1 MNDNLNLPEVE
12 LYSDGGAV
20 PNPGRGGY
28 GVILSYKGIKK
39 EFSKGYK
46 KSTNNRM
53 ELTGVIVGLSK
64 LKQKSR
70 VQVYT
75 DSQYTINGIKKG
87 WAEKWRSNNWYRT
100 KNKKALNSDLWE
112 KLLLL
117 LDKHDVSFNWVKG
130 HNGHKENERCDELAT
145 LALNNKNL
153 IEDEGFEDN
162 EI

>member
-12 LYSDGGAV
+12 LYSDWWAV
-20 PNPGRGGY
+20 PNPWRWGY
-28 GVILSYKGIKK
+28 WVILSYKWIKK

-53 ELTGVIVGLSK
+53 ELTWVIVWLSK

-75 DSQYTINGIKKG
+75 DSQYTINWIKKW

-117 LDKHDVSFNWVKG
+117 LDKHDVSFNWVKW

-153 IEDEGFEDN
+153 IEDEWFEDN